1 MLEHM
6 LLVLKL
12 TERGLLVVLEPVTG
26 IADGAFDIGVA
37 LFASHLNS
45 TVNELLEV
53 IASLDA
59 A

>member
-1 MLEHM
+1 MKEVHLEADHTLKHT

-37 LFASHLNS
+37 LFASIS
-45 TVNELLEV
+45 
-53 IASLDA
+53 IAR
-59 A
+59 